1 MLVTDSR
8 LTCDYCHFTEKR
20 NITDERAALH
30 QALVHLETDGLRNH
44 DFVSG
49 TSNPNLGDITLFGT
63 LRSIEGLPAHND
75 VIETRDGPLRAWYER
90 MSAEV
95 APADKE

>member
-1 MLVTDSR
+1 MSSLS
-8 LTCDYCHFTEKR
+8 EKR

-30 QALVHLETDGLRNH
+30 QALVQLEQDGLQDY

-49 TSNPNLGDITLFGT
+49 DDKPNLGDITLFGT
-63 LRSIEGLPAHND
+63 LRSIEGLPAHKE

-95 APADKE
+95 VLLKK